1 MADIISLQEL
11 ADAKLDAKSLEQFIN
26 GGVDEDV
33 LTRLSQQYPTIKKL
47 LLEFQRYNGRAYKTY
62 AEMDADKANLP
73 SKSKVTVTNDA
84 TASNNGDW
92 QWDGEVLTKS
102 LHDVLLQSK
111 MYTVQTVNGA
121 ENQLNDIYLSL
132 LKFFIQYETDFSNLL
147 SKASRINQYSFNQK
161 VIDLF
166 MNIDSI
172 HKNSRSG
179 NQDIT
184 AFYAL
189 FYELNKLD
197 GIDLANLKSNA
208 VATSFAADMH
218 VPSDKFGVEKG
229 DLKGLVLK
237 PSVTQTD
244 FDSLEVESPYIIY
257 DEKLKKYVM
266 VYTAYGQGHSSGIG
280 WATSD
285 DLLVWTKQ
293 GKLFSPSGIELN
305 GDRYGTTGPCIY
317 YYKGL
322 YYLYYLGLNGQ
333 GYEGE
338 PINMCLATTPSLTN
352 PDWTYHGIK
361 IPIQSQI
368 NWANEAIYHPN
379 LFTFNNK
386 WYMFFNAR
394 GNIDGVVAERFG
406 YATSDAIDG
415 KWAVSEQRVSEPLEI
430 NQTFIRAG
438 DPAVFEYG
446 GLIYVF
452 YFSILDSGKAI
463 DHWGWTTPAEFPNNW
478 RFGGDLLNNTPSYQN
493 AYAHKPFVVKKDN
506 VLYHYYTAVGDQ
518 GRCIALKTY
527 DI

>member
-1 MADIISLQEL
+1 MADSIITKQEL
-11 ADAKLDAKSLEQFIN
+11 IDAQKDAKTLEQVTS
-26 GGVDEDV
+26 GDEFSDV
-33 LTRLSQQYPTIKKL
+33 MSRLGRVYPTLAKALRLIVEAGDVVPFPTTEL
-47 LLEFQRYNGRAYKTY
+47 LLAWTPDTAPRA
-62 AEMDADKANLP
+62 AKALDTNKIYFWGKLTE
-73 SKSKVTVTNDA
+73 SETVDT
-84 TASNNGDW
+84 W
-92 QWDGEVLTKS
+92 
-102 LHDVLLQSK
+102 HDVGWGDFERAKRFTFITNSQI
-111 MYTVQTVNGA
+111 N
-121 ENQLNDIYLSL
+121 NIYLSL
-132 LKFFIQYETDFSNLL
+132 LKFFIQYETDFSIL
-147 SKASRINQYSFNQK
+147 SSQRSQFNQHSFNQK

-166 MNIDSI
+166 MSIDSI

-352 PDWTYHGIK
+352 PDWIYHGIK

-463 DHWGWTTPAEFPNNW
+463 DHWGWTTPAEFPMNW
-478 RFGGDLLNNTPSYQN
+478 RFGGDLLDNTPSYQN

-506 VLYHYYTAVGDQ
+506 TLYHYYTAVGDQ

-527 DI
+527 DLA